1 MTREHS
7 HFLHLSLQVLGK
19 NRGRRSSS
27 PFFCPLSCPAKAQGT
42 LCSCFSPPDSLA
54 HCESKDSPGE
64 GRQMYHEPLDSHPS
78 TPQPEGKILSAREAK
93 PRTLTEPA
101 VEEGTMA
108 PRKAWAVA
116 GGMGVVLV
124 VAIVLAVS
132 LTQSRSSQ
140 PGCESCRPDGDMM
153 DYLLS
158 NGHISH
164 KDGLLVTW
172 YHAAN
177 SRSEMEAALS
187 SDVMVLEADV
197 NVEGLNTDNETGVPI
212 MAHPPAIYSNN
223 TLEHWLEAVLTRS
236 IKGIKLDFKS
246 IQAVGPSL
254 DLLRKQTEDGKVQR
268 PVWINADILNG
279 PNVPIPI
286 AVNATRFLSLVQ
298 EKYPDATLSVGWTT
312 LYSPFTPNSTYTQ
325 DMIEKMHSLVEAL
338 PQKVTFPVWAV
349 MARAAWSHFSWLLS
363 QSERYS
369 LTLWQSASDPVTV
382 DDLLYIRKHS
392 ATHQIYYD
400 LFEPILSQFKQLARE
415 RSGSSRG

>member
-1 MTREHS
+1 PA
-7 HFLHLSLQVLGK
+7 
-19 NRGRRSSS
+19 SS
-27 PFFCPLSCPAKAQGT
+27 
-42 LCSCFSPPDSLA
+42 
-54 HCESKDSPGE
+54 E
-64 GRQMYHEPLDSHPS
+64 GN
-78 TPQPEGKILSAREAK
+78 
-93 PRTLTEPA
+93 
-101 VEEGTMA
+101 
-108 PRKAWAVA
+108 
-116 GGMGVVLV
+116 
-124 VAIVLAVS
+124 
-132 LTQSRSSQ
+132 
-140 PGCESCRPDGDMM
+140 GDMM

-279 PNVPIPI
+279 PNV
-286 AVNATRFLSLVQ
+286 FLSLVQ

-400 LFEPILSQFKQLARE
+400 LFEPILSQFKQLAI
-415 RSGSSRG
+415 GVK